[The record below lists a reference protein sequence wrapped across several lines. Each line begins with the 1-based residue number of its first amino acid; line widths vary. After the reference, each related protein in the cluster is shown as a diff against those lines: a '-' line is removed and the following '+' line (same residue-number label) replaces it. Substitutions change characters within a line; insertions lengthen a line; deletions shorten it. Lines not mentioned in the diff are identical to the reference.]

1 MKQEHKMTDFPVT
14 NLKKDIPFCSARIK
28 LKIKPQEKLTVGKQ
42 KQPEI
47 CLKLQNLAPAIPHKK
62 MSNVNREWMNL
73 KGGVYQYVAN

>member
-1 MKQEHKMTDFPVT
+1 M
-14 NLKKDIPFCSARIK
+14 
-28 LKIKPQEKLTVGKQ
+28 EKW

-47 CLKLQNLAPAIPHKK
+47 CLKLQNLVIAIPHKK